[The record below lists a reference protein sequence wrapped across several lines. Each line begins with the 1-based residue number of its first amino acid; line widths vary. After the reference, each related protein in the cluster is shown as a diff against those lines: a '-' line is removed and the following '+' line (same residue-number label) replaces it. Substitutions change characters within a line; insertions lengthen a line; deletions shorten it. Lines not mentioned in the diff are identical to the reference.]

1 MKGRATGLCVL
12 LILFGC
18 ATHYSPNP
26 PLATYA
32 PNAGYRFGNLKAVNN
47 SDSLFVI
54 LTFSGG
60 GTRAAALSY
69 GILEKLRD
77 TAIEWK
83 GERRSLLDEVDVI
96 SSVSGGSF
104 TAAYYGL
111 FGNAI
116 FEEFEAAFLYRDIQG
131 LLASALLSP
140 ANWFKLLSPTYSR
153 IDMAAELYDREIF
166 KGKTFADLSDIA
178 RRPYLLINA
187 TDMTMGSTFTFVQEQ
202 FDWLCSDLHSVSVA
216 RAVAASSCF
225 PVAFPPM
232 TLDNHAGECSFS
244 KPDWI
249 ELALEDLQ
257 LNPRRFRQARILN
270 SYLERADRPYIHV
283 LDGGVADNIGL
294 RGPLEAIRSNDPEW
308 SILNRIDR
316 GEIEKLVVIVVDAKT
331 DPDVSF
337 DRTSKPPG
345 LTKVLTKIST
355 VPMDN
360 FSFDTVQALRDTFR
374 GWRNDQRAY
383 ANCKGILN
391 NQCPAA
397 AMPGDPPPLVDF
409 YPIYIGFDQISDS
422 ARRRYYQNMATS
434 FALESKE
441 VDDLRQIGPELLES
455 SATFEKL
462 INGLTAAR

>member
-1 MKGRATGLCVL
+1 MIRWIALLCTAA
-12 LILFGC
+12 LFVGC
-18 ATHYSPNP
+18 ASYPPNP
-26 PLATYA
+26 VLDQLDPEY
-32 PNAGYRFGNLKAVNN
+32 GYRFDNLDAAGN

-77 TAIEWK
+77 TTIEWE
-83 GERRSLLDEVDVI
+83 GGQRSLLDEVDII

-111 FGNAI
+111 FGQEI
-116 FEEFEAAFLYRDIQG
+116 FNEFADAFLYRDIQG
-131 LLASALLSP
+131 ALTGALFSP
-140 ANWFKLLSPTYSR
+140 LNWFKLASPTYSR

-166 KGKTFADLSDIA
+166 KGKTFGDLKNVGH
-178 RRPYLLINA
+178 RPYLLINA
-187 TDMTMGSTFTFVQEQ
+187 TDMTMGSTFAFVQEQ
-202 FDWLCSDLHSVSVA
+202 FDWLCSDLNSVSIA

-232 TLDNHAGECSFS
+232 TIDNHSGACSFS
-244 KPDWI
+244 EPFWI

-257 LNPRRFRQARILN
+257 LNPRRFRQAQILR
-270 SYLERADRPYIHV
+270 SYLDRADRPYIHL

-294 RGPLEAIRSNDPEW
+294 RGPLAAIRSNDPEW
-308 SILNRIDR
+308 SILNRINR
-316 GEIEKLVVIVVDAKT
+316 GKIEKLVVIVVDAKT
-331 DPDVSF
+331 AAGVRF
-337 DRTSKPPG
+337 DRSPKPPG

-374 GWRNDQRAY
+374 NWQNDQRAY
-383 ANCKGILN
+383 DRCRGILEE
-391 NQCPAA
+391 QCTSAE
-397 AMPGDPPPLVDF
+397 MPEDPPPQVNF

-422 ARRRYYQNMATS
+422 ARRHYFQNMATS
-434 FALESKE
+434 FVLKRKE
-441 VDDLRQIGPELLES
+441 VDELRSIGPQLLES
-455 SATFEKL
+455 SGTFKKL
-462 INGLTAAR
+462 MNSLTGSH

>member
-1 MKGRATGLCVL
+1 MTRRVTILCAL
-12 LILFGC
+12 ALLFGC
-18 ATHYSPNP
+18 AAYPPNP
-26 PLATYA
+26 VFKPYL
-32 PNAGYRFGNLKAVNN
+32 PSAGYRFGNLAAADN

-77 TAIEWK
+77 TEIEWK

-111 FGNAI
+111 FGHDI
-116 FEEFEAAFLYRDIQG
+116 FDEFEKTFLYRDIQG
-131 LLASALLSP
+131 LLTGALFSP
-140 ANWFKLLSPTYSR
+140 ANWVKLASSTYSR

-166 KGKTFADLSDIA
+166 RGKTFGDLARDG

-187 TDMTMGSTFTFVQEQ
+187 TDMTMGSAFTFVQAQ
-202 FDWLCSDLHSVSVA
+202 FDWLCSDLNAVRVA

-232 TLDNHAGECSFS
+232 TLDNHAGECAFRE
-244 KPDWI
+244 PVWV

-257 LNPRRFRQARILN
+257 LNPRRFRQAQILR
-270 SYLERADRPYIHV
+270 SYLNRADRPYIHV

-294 RGPLEAIRSNDPEW
+294 RGPLEAIRSNDPDW

-331 DPDVSF
+331 DADVRF
-337 DRTSKPPG
+337 DRTPKPPG

-360 FSFDTVQALRDTFR
+360 FSFDTVQVLRETFR
-374 GWRNDQRAY
+374 EWVDGQRAY
-383 ANCKGILN
+383 DRCDGILKDR
-391 NQCPAA
+391 CAGA
-397 AMPGDPPPLVDF
+397 EMPEDPPPRVAF
-409 YPIYIGFDQISDS
+409 YPIYVGFDQIGDS
-422 ARRRYYQNMATS
+422 ARRHYFQNMATS
-434 FALESKE
+434 FVLKREE
-441 VDDLRQIGPELLES
+441 VDDLRAIGAQLIEEAAAFQSLIRSIGP
-455 SATFEKL
+455 
-462 INGLTAAR
+462 